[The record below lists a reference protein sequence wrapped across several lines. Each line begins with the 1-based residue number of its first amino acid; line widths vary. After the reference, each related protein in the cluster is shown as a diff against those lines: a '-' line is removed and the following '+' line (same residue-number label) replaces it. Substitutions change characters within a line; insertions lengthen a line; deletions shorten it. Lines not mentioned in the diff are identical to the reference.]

1 MTSIIKTYYRNNKNF
16 LSVGKR
22 MAMLIYHVLFYDVN
36 GSYLIDFVCLFIKL
50 SNNEPIIG

>member
-36 GSYLIDFVCLFIKL
+36 GSYLIDFVCLFIQL
-50 SNNEPIIG
+50 SNNEPIR